1 MENNYSKSYR
11 MVKANQKE
19 QQPVILQAGPAT
31 LEKEAGCVWA
41 FAHGHFHSSVQS
53 WGIQMLS

>member
-1 MENNYSKSYR
+1 
-11 MVKANQKE
+11 MVKANQKV

-31 LEKEAGCVWA
+31 LKKEAGCVWA
-41 FAHGHFHSSVQS
+41 FAHGHFHSSIES